1 MDQSIFILLKMEI
14 QAYYLGER
22 NFKEQALMRC
32 VLNITVSYHRTLV
45 PEKDSIKNG
54 MLITKHAAKTKL

>member
-1 MDQSIFILLKMEI
+1 MEI
-14 QAYYLGER
+14 QAYYLVER